1 MILKWWFKAIY
12 SISHDIP
19 RINHHCSMVLWPR
32 HGITGLLRGS
42 RVVGWLFFAMK
53 SGKVYM
59 DLQKKYIYII
69 WINNDKHG
77 LNHIYIYSTYM
88 DLPWFPWV
96 MVDLTIAIDGVHMI
110 GDQPRGTPCRFSV
123 KQLKWTQNYLNWS
136 QFNMLLPIPHI
147 FYVVPAPWCEL

>member
-1 MILKWWFKAIY
+1 
-12 SISHDIP
+12 
-19 RINHHCSMVLWPR
+19 MVLWPR

-88 DLPWFPWV
+88 DLP
-96 MVDLTIAIDGVHMI
+96 
-110 GDQPRGTPCRFSV
+110 
-123 KQLKWTQNYLNWS
+123 
-136 QFNMLLPIPHI
+136 
-147 FYVVPAPWCEL
+147 